1 MDSHWGQLFHKVVVR
16 NKTQWPRTPLSNY
29 NALFEN
35 KWFHKV
41 TWFEKDSVSSK
52 LFVYVWCE
60 CVCVYVRFFFLNKRA
75 YFVITGK
82 VKQENREKIY
92 INAHKY
98 LLVFLKGDSR
108 VQYRARNKGPGSYEM
123 SVGRNVQTHDSAWF
137 LVIRVMKWPSDG
149 NKGQWPGTS
158 RVLGCDIVSKTNKSL
173 KT

>member
-1 MDSHWGQLFHKVVVR
+1 M
-16 NKTQWPRTPLSNY
+16 
-29 NALFEN
+29 
-35 KWFHKV
+35 
-41 TWFEKDSVSSK
+41 
-52 LFVYVWCE
+52 
-60 CVCVYVRFFFLNKRA
+60 CVCEIFFLNKRA

-149 NKGQWPGTS
+149 NKGQ
-158 RVLGCDIVSKTNKSL
+158 
-173 KT
+173 